1 MFQKYGTPQYDL
13 INKFILPDDLQ
24 QLVLGLPTAPRL
36 DEVQRGACFIRWGSA
51 AKEYLSLATKL
62 GWIFSEEE
70 TLKWR

>member
-1 MFQKYGTPQYDL
+1 MFQRYGAPQDIL

-24 QLVLGLPTAPRL
+24 QFVLGVPTTPGL

-62 GWIFSEEE
+62 G
-70 TLKWR
+70 